1 MCGGV
6 SDQRSNYIKRNKIL
20 GRVSKRDI
28 HKKEIELDTEINNDN
43 FSEYFYLAIPLH
55 NGQLSCREIINGVKI
70 TKNIKKDTPLTVEH
84 IDGPYNSN
92 SELKEMILKRELI
105 YRNLIK
111 FFLNKIYFF

>member
-6 SDQRSNYIKRNKIL
+6 SDQKRVNYIKRNKIL
-20 GRVSKRDI
+20 GDELVRGI
-28 HKKEIELDTEINNDN
+28 YTKKEIELDTEINNDN
-43 FSEYFYLAIPLH
+43 FSEYFYLATIPLH

-92 SELKEMILKRELI
+92 SELKEMIL
-105 YRNLIK
+105 
-111 FFLNKIYFF
+111 

>member
-1 MCGGV
+1 MDELVRGI
-6 SDQRSNYIKRNKIL
+6 YT
-20 GRVSKRDI
+20 
-28 HKKEIELDTEINNDN
+28 KKEIELDTEINNDN

-92 SELKEMILKRELI
+92 SELKEMILKRGI
-105 YRNLIK
+105 DIS
-111 FFLNKIYFF
+111 